1 MESPMPIEEHLNK
14 MKEYQQIILEFLDN
28 EEDSDNNF
36 KNLKNI
42 FNQPNIFDN
51 PYEIKLLLHLI
62 QRISSNH
69 HHATNFYNKICQFF
83 SLFSDKLKKNFSNYE
98 IFRIFKKNKRILLYL
113 IEEKIISIDSYIS
126 SNIISEDL
134 RCSTSHDYIKFFY
147 PELKPFLT
155 DEIEDFEIPKN
166 FLEKRRVG
174 ENDDYICKLI
184 RDDDIENFVSYITR
198 SNLSLKSTIKPSI
211 YETND
216 FLLNLSE
223 HTLIEYAA
231 FFGSIQIFRYLV
243 LNKVELNSSLW
254 LFAIHS
260 NNAELIHLLEE
271 YQVELDKRCF
281 IESIKCHHNG
291 IEQYIQNNH
300 LGNGEGN
307 SIVNVNNYLKFY
319 NFEFIEKENINKNN
333 FHILSKY
340 DYYTFVDLLLQDK
353 DLDINFVSIQN
364 KVFLNE
370 IFILIFL

>member
-69 HHATNFYNKICQFF
+69 HHATKFYNKICQIF
-83 SLFSDKLKKNFSNYE
+83 SLLSDKLKKNFSNYE

-155 DEIEDFEIPKN
+155 DEIEDFEIPKD

-319 NFEFIEKENINKNN
+319 NFEFIEKENIDKNN
-333 FHILSKY
+333 FPILSKY